1 MTKLN
6 EKKTGGYLLN
16 TIVSAAVIA
25 LSVMAPQLG
34 ASVKGVTILWQ
45 LCYFIILSCSLNLVI
60 GFLGQLSLGHCGF
73 MGVGAYAAALI
84 SLAFQRAG
92 FYSDKAGAAFLLVVL
107 ICVLASG
114 VCAALV
120 GLLVGIPALRMKG
133 DYLAIITLGFGLI
146 IVNIINNL
154 PFCGMNGLSQGSA
167 APALYANGLGFVS
180 KQLVAYLWMPVTL
193 TIISVAAMYMF
204 VRSKY
209 GRAITAIRDNEIAA
223 AASGIDVSHF
233 KVLTFVVGAF
243 FAGIAG
249 AIFAM
254 CSSTLSTASFNFTSS
269 SILNSTFIVVMV
281 VIGGMGSL
289 TGSSVAAVLLYLLN
303 YTIKNGKWVDALP
316 VFMQQAFAYPM
327 LVYSIVMV
335 IVIIFRP
342 HGIFGTYE
350 FSLYGTLRGI
360 FTKKSSKL
368 TAKKATENE

>member
-316 VFMQQAFAYPM
+316 AFMQQAFAYPM

>member
-303 YTIKNGKWVDALP
+303 YTIKNGKWVDSLP

>member
-1 MTKLN
+1 MKTRTA
-6 EKKTGGYLLN
+6 KKTGGYLLN
-16 TIVSAAVIA
+16 AVLSAAVIA
-25 LSVMAPQLG
+25 VSVMAPDFG
-34 ASVKGVTILWQ
+34 ATVKGVTIVWQ

-73 MGVGAYAAALI
+73 MAVGAYTAALI

-92 FYSDKAGAAFLLVVL
+92 FYTDKGGGAFLLVLV
-107 ICVLASG
+107 ICIVAAGIL
-114 VCAALV
+114 AALV
-120 GLLVGIPALRMKG
+120 GVLVGIPALRMKG

-154 PFCGMNGLSQGSA
+154 PFCGMDGLSKGSA
-167 APALYANGLGFVS
+167 ASALYANGLGFVAG
-180 KQLVAYLWMPVTL
+180 QLITWLWLPVAL
-193 TIISVAAMYMF
+193 TILSVIMMYMF

-223 AASGIDVSHF
+223 AASGVNVSHF

-249 AIFAM
+249 AIFSM

-303 YTIKNGKWVDALP
+303 YTIKNGKWVSVLP
-316 VFMQQAFAYPM
+316 VFLRQLFAYPM

-350 FSLYGTLRGI
+350 FSLYNSLKRL
-360 FTKKSSKL
+360 FSKRR
-368 TAKKATENE
+368 TAAEAKEVTDNE

>member
-16 TIVSAAVIA
+16 TIISAAVIA
-25 LSVMAPQLG
+25 LSVTAPQLG

-92 FYSDKAGAAFLLVVL
+92 FYTGKAGAAFMLVVL

-114 VCAALV
+114 ACAALV

-316 VFMQQAFAYPM
+316 AFMQQAFAYPM

>member
-1 MTKLN
+1 MKTRTA
-6 EKKTGGYLLN
+6 KKTGGYLLN
-16 TIVSAAVIA
+16 AVLSAAVIA
-25 LSVMAPQLG
+25 VSVMAPDFG
-34 ASVKGVTILWQ
+34 ATVKGVTIVWQ

-73 MGVGAYAAALI
+73 MAVGAYTAALI

-92 FYSDKAGAAFLLVVL
+92 FYTDKGGGAFLLVLL
-107 ICVLASG
+107 ICIVAAGIL
-114 VCAALV
+114 AALV
-120 GLLVGIPALRMKG
+120 GVLVGIPALRMKG

-154 PFCGMNGLSQGSA
+154 PFCGMDGLSKGSA
-167 APALYANGLGFVS
+167 ASALYANGLGFVAG
-180 KQLVAYLWMPVTL
+180 QLITWLWLPVAL
-193 TIISVAAMYMF
+193 TILSVIMMYMF

-223 AASGIDVSHF
+223 AASGVNVSHF

-303 YTIKNGKWVDALP
+303 YTIKNGKWVAVLP
-316 VFMQQAFAYPM
+316 VFLRQLFAYPM

-350 FSLYGTLRGI
+350 FSLYNSLKRL
-360 FTKKSSKL
+360 FSKRR
-368 TAKKATENE
+368 TAAAAKEVTDNE

>member
-1 MTKLN
+1 MTN
-6 EKKTGGYLLN
+6 RTEKKAGGYLLN
-16 TIVSAAVIA
+16 AVLSAAVIV
-25 LSVMAPQLG
+25 LSFMAPQFG
-34 ASVKGVTILWQ
+34 ASIKGVTILWQ
-45 LCYFIILSCSLNLVI
+45 LCYFIILACSLNLVI
-60 GFLGQLSLGHCGF
+60 GFLGQLNLGHCGF

-92 FYSDKAGAAFLLVVL
+92 FYTTKSGVAFLLVVL
-107 ICVLASG
+107 ICILAAGVL
-114 VCAALV
+114 AALV

-154 PFCGMNGLSQGSA
+154 PFCGMSGLSQGSA
-167 APALYANGLGFVS
+167 APALYANGLGFVA
-180 KQLVAYLWMPVTL
+180 KQLVAYLWIPVVL
-193 TIISVAAMYMF
+193 TIVCVAAMFMF

-223 AASGIDVSHF
+223 AASGIDVSHY

-254 CSSTLSTASFNFTSS
+254 CSSTLSTASFNFVSS

-289 TGSSVAAVLLYLLN
+289 TGSSAAAVLLYLLN
-303 YTIKNGKWVDALP
+303 YTIKNGKWVDVLP
-316 VFMQQAFAYPM
+316 KFMQQAFAYPM
-327 LVYSIVMV
+327 LVYSVVMV
-335 IVIIFRP
+335 AVIIFRP

-350 FSLYGTLRGI
+350 FSLYGTITGL
-360 FTKKSSKL
+360 FSKKRKIP
-368 TAKKATENE
+368 AKEAADNE

>member
-1 MTKLN
+1 MIKRT
-6 EKKTGGYLLN
+6 EKKTGGYILN
-16 TIVSAAVIA
+16 TLLSAAVIA
-25 LSVMAPQLG
+25 LSVMAPDLG
-34 ASVKGVTILWQ
+34 MSVKGVTILWQ

-60 GFLGQLSLGHCGF
+60 GFLGQLNLGHCGF

-92 FYSDKAGAAFLLVVL
+92 FYTDKSGGAFMLVVL
-107 ICVLASG
+107 ICILAAG
-114 VCAALV
+114 ILAALV
-120 GLLVGIPALRMKG
+120 GILVGIPALRMKG

-154 PFCGMNGLSQGSA
+154 PFCGMNGLGQGSA

-180 KQLVAYLWMPVTL
+180 KQLVTYLWLPVLL
-193 TIISVAAMYMF
+193 TIVSVAAMYMF
-204 VRSKY
+204 IRSKY

-223 AASGIDVSHF
+223 AASGIDVSHY
-233 KVLTFVVGAF
+233 KVLTFSVGAF

-254 CSSTLSTASFNFTSS
+254 CSSTLSTASFNFVSS

-303 YTIKNGKWVDALP
+303 YTIKNGKWVAALP
-316 VFMQQAFAYPM
+316 VFMKQIFAYPM

-335 IVIIFRP
+335 VVIIFRP

-350 FSLYGTLRGI
+350 FSLYGAIRSL
-360 FTKKSSKL
+360 FSKKSAKL
-368 TAKKATENE
+368 TVKEAAENE

>member
-16 TIVSAAVIA
+16 TIISAAVIA

-92 FYSDKAGAAFLLVVL
+92 FYTGKSGAAFMLVVL
-107 ICVLASG
+107 ICVLAAG
-114 VCAALV
+114 ACAALV

-193 TIISVAAMYMF
+193 TIISVVAMYMF

-223 AASGIDVSHF
+223 SASGIDVSHF

-316 VFMQQAFAYPM
+316 AFMQQAFAYPM

>member
-1 MTKLN
+1 M
-6 EKKTGGYLLN
+6 
-16 TIVSAAVIA
+16 
-25 LSVMAPQLG
+25 
-34 ASVKGVTILWQ
+34 
-45 LCYFIILSCSLNLVI
+45 
-60 GFLGQLSLGHCGF
+60 
-73 MGVGAYAAALI
+73 
-84 SLAFQRAG
+84 
-92 FYSDKAGAAFLLVVL
+92 
-107 ICVLASG
+107 
-114 VCAALV
+114 
-120 GLLVGIPALRMKG
+120 
-133 DYLAIITLGFGLI
+133 
-146 IVNIINNL
+146 
-154 PFCGMNGLSQGSA
+154 
-167 APALYANGLGFVS
+167 
-180 KQLVAYLWMPVTL
+180 
-193 TIISVAAMYMF
+193 
-204 VRSKY
+204 
-209 GRAITAIRDNEIAA
+209 
-223 AASGIDVSHF
+223 
-233 KVLTFVVGAF
+233 LTFVVGAF